1 MSRPTR
7 SPSQVA
13 TRRQLARRRRSLRVE
28 SLERRE
34 LLATVTGASF
44 LPTGQLPEGT
54 TSLTLTFSEPIN
66 GGNVPPFYSLQ
77 RAGTDGV
84 VGTLDDIVI
93 SLAAPMYVAA
103 NAVNLSFSSLPK
115 DAYRLTVR
123 DLINSGGVALDGDNN
138 GVPGG
143 NYVREFLV
151 GGEVETWGRNDQ
163 GQLGDGATFNR
174 TSPVAVNGLSNVV
187 SVSAGDSHMLALR
200 ADGTVWSWGMNSS
213 GQLGDG
219 TTTSRNTPTQ
229 VVGITNAI
237 AISAGRLH
245 SLALLSDGTVKSW
258 GANSNLQ
265 LGDGTSAN
273 RSSPVTVSGLANV
286 TQIQAG
292 FEHSLALLADG
303 TVRGWGDNFYG
314 QLGVG
319 HTVDLASPA
328 AVSGLTNV
336 TRIAGGWFHT
346 LALRGDGTVRAWGL
360 NDYGQLG
367 DGTTTPRA
375 TPVSVTSLTGVSDVQ
390 AGGNHSLAL
399 LTAGTVKTWGLNDN
413 GQLGDGTT
421 TFRVSP
427 TTVSGLSGVASI
439 EAGRNHSLARLSS
452 GSVRAWGDNFYGQLG
467 DGTTS
472 DRLAPVAVGNTNNG
486 VQISGGGYSSVVRRS
501 ITKVDLPTVEFSA
514 PSQSTLESVA
524 DDYPKLLVKGNVV
537 GSQQLL
543 VSISGGS
550 ATHGSDFTL
559 SATVVIPARTYDGT
573 TSSAISVP
581 LAILNDSI
589 IESTETIELTL
600 LNPTFGIAIGD
611 ADNSGGT
618 NVQQT
623 VSILDDEF
631 PPTDIQLTQNT
642 INEDAVVGTTIG
654 LLESSDL
661 NLGDSFTYELIAV
674 DGDIGDFV
682 IVGDELQIAA
692 PLDYESAA
700 SRQLLIRSTDASGLS
715 FEKWLSVNI
724 TDANEPPFNIHLD
737 NSTIS
742 ENAGMCVFVGFL
754 STEDPDFSFFPM
766 FNYGLAPGL
775 GDDDNS
781 LFYIAG
787 DQLWTADSLDFEAS
801 PTRTVRIN
809 STDVGGLS
817 YERSFVITV
826 LNVNE
831 APTSLTLNNA
841 AISENAGA
849 NASVGAFSTTDP
861 DAGDAFTYSL
871 VTGDGD
877 ADNSLFQIVGGQLQA
892 VGSLDFE
899 AAPTRT
905 VRVRSTDAGG
915 LFVEQAFVITVQNI
929 NEAPTAL
936 TLNNAAINEKAGANA
951 SVGSFSTT
959 DPDAGDAFSYSLVS
973 GAGDAD
979 NSLFQIAGGQL
990 QAIGSLDFEAAPT
1003 RTVRVRS
1010 TDAGGLFVEQSFVIT
1025 VLNVNEAPTAVTLN
1039 NAAISENAGANASV
1053 GSFSTTDPD
1062 AGDAFTYSLVTGAG
1076 DADNSLFQIVGGQLQ
1091 AVGSLDFEA
1100 APTRTVRVRSTDA
1113 GGLFV
1118 EQAFVITVNDILEGG
1133 VQLSGG
1139 PGNDRFTVVYSNTE
1153 FTVDWSAD
1161 GGPVTHFGPY
1171 GVGTALA
1178 INGLGGADHLTLALT
1193 PRQIADLTTADIT
1206 TLKAYLASPTGQSL
1220 AFDVPT
1226 SSPFAATDFESA
1238 DFAVHDDS
1246 VVASIAACFANITN
1260 ESQIQAGTDGP
1271 DTLTGTSAADLIFG
1285 GDGDDHISGL
1295 DGADCLWGGAGQ
1307 DALLGGA
1314 MDDRLEGGSGNDSL
1328 IGDLGFDWLRG
1339 GLGNDSLD
1347 GGLHDDQLDGGPD
1360 VDTILGGPGYDIVRV
1375 RYDEAAYDSVNGGD
1389 NTDSFLA
1396 DAAAPVVLAG
1406 FNAAAGAMEG
1416 WIGNGQ
1422 PIFGTESNDF
1432 FTFQITSSYS
1442 LSMSGVPYI
1451 DGRGGDDI
1459 LYGTNGVDVLR
1470 GGEGNDTLLGFGGV
1484 DTLYGDAGN
1493 DSLNGGAGID
1503 HLYGGDG
1510 VDTLTGG
1517 DGRDIHYFS
1526 GDLATLDTI
1535 TDFALYSDTINLQAY
1550 ALSYSQVSFTI
1561 VSPNT
1566 TINLSNGKK
1575 IRLNS
1580 WNRAVGSSQFKF

>member
-123 DLINSGGVALDGDNN
+123 DLITDSGSVALDGDNN

-151 GGEVETWGRNDQ
+151 GREVETWGRNDQ
-163 GQLGDGATFNR
+163 GQLGDGATTNQL
-174 TSPVAVNGLSNVV
+174 SPVAVNGLSNVV
-187 SVSAGDSHMLALR
+187 SVSAGDFHMLALR
-200 ADGTVWSWGMNSS
+200 ADGTIWSWGMNSS

-219 TTTSRNTPTQ
+219 TTTSKNTPTQ

-237 AISAGRLH
+237 AISAGRFH

-258 GANSNLQ
+258 GSNSNLQ

-273 RSSPVTVSGLANV
+273 RSSPITVSGLANV

-399 LTAGTVKTWGLNDN
+399 LTAGTVKAWGLNDN

-421 TFRVSP
+421 TSRVSP

-439 EAGRNHSLARLSS
+439 EAGRFHSLARLST
-452 GSVRAWGDNFYGQLG
+452 GSIRAWGDNFYGQLG

-472 DRLAPVAVGNTNNG
+472 DRLTPVAVGNTGNG

-524 DDYPKLLVKGNVV
+524 DDYPKLLVKGNVI

-559 SATVVIPARTYDGT
+559 SATVVIPAGTYDGT
-573 TSSAISVP
+573 ASSAISVP
-581 LAILNDSI
+581 LTILNDSI
-589 IESTETIELTL
+589 IESTETIELAL
-600 LNPTFGIAIGD
+600 LNPTFGIAFGD
-611 ADNSGGT
+611 ADNSGVT

-682 IVGDELQIAA
+682 IVGDELQIGA

-737 NSTIS
+737 SSTIS

-766 FNYGLAPGL
+766 FTYNLVPGI

-801 PTRTVRIN
+801 PTRTVRIS
-809 STDVGGLS
+809 STDAGGLS
-817 YERSFVITV
+817 YERTFVITV
-826 LNVNE
+826 QNVNE
-831 APTSLTLNNA
+831 APTALTLNNA
-841 AISENAGA
+841 AINEKAGA
-849 NASVGAFSTTDP
+849 NAPVGSFSTTDP
-861 DAGDAFTYSL
+861 DVGDSFAYSL
-871 VTGDGD
+871 VSGAGD
-877 ADNSLFQIVGGQLQA
+877 ADNLLFQIVGGQLQA

-905 VRVRSTDAGG
+905 VRVRSTDGGG
-915 LFVEQAFVITVQNI
+915 LFVEQAFVITVQNV
-929 NEAPTAL
+929 NEAPTAV
-936 TLNNAAINEKAGANA
+936 TLNNAAISENAGANA
-951 SVGSFSTT
+951 PVGSFSTT
-959 DPDAGDAFSYSLVS
+959 DPDVGDSFTYSLVT

-1010 TDAGGLFVEQSFVIT
+1010 TDE
-1025 VLNVNEAPTAVTLN
+1025 
-1039 NAAISENAGANASV
+1039 
-1053 GSFSTTDPD
+1053 
-1062 AGDAFTYSLVTGAG
+1062 
-1076 DADNSLFQIVGGQLQ
+1076 
-1091 AVGSLDFEA
+1091 
-1100 APTRTVRVRSTDA
+1100 

-1118 EQAFVITVNDILEGG
+1118 EQAFVINVNDILEGG

-1161 GGPVTHFGPY
+1161 GGPVTYFGPY

-1206 TLKAYLASPTGQSL
+1206 TLKAYLTSPTGQSL

-1226 SSPFAATDFESA
+1226 SSPFAATDFEST

-1246 VVASIAACFANITN
+1246 VVASIAACFANVTN

-1271 DTLTGTSAADLIFG
+1271 DTLIGTSAADLIFG

-1406 FNAAAGAMEG
+1406 FNAAVGAMEG

-1575 IRLNS
+1575 IRLNN
-1580 WNRAVGSSQFKF
+1580 WNRAVGSSQFRF